1 MLDRPLAQGNPQT
14 WGLMTLGILCGF
26 GLVITLVMV
35 LAVVHI
41 HRDQN
46 LYLEALV
53 VATLEEVLKIL
64 TILVVSIV
72 VVVVY
77 SWITGI

>member
-1 MLDRPLAQGNPQT
+1 
-14 WGLMTLGILCGF
+14 MTLGILCGF